1 MLFRIKTCFPLESLE
16 TETILLTNFPAKIFS
31 ILIFRS
37 ILAIIAV
44 VTVDTPVQ
52 CMRQNISYYPPAYI
66 LYSETV
72 SHLLLL
78 TNSSVNFL
86 IYCVVAT
93 RFRVFIK
100 RRVMCNS
107 RELTSNAPMG
117 VARLVTEPLLVM
129 TAVPHPEPIA
139 IIPPRRKRLVFSAH
153 IPTFLQYFIFT

>member
-1 MLFRIKTCFPLESLE
+1 M
-16 TETILLTNFPAKIFS
+16 
-31 ILIFRS
+31 
-37 ILAIIAV
+37 

-52 CMRQNISYYPPAYI
+52 CMKQNISYYPPAYI

-100 RRVMCNS
+100 RRVMCTS
-107 RELTSNAPMG
+107 REVTSTAPLG
-117 VARLVTEPLLVM
+117 VAKLVTGPLRVM
-129 TAVPHPEPIA
+129 TAVPHPEPIT
-139 IIPPRRKRLVFSAH
+139 IIPPRRKRLVLSRH
-153 IPTFLQYFIFT
+153 VTFIIVFYYNIEMDTHLHTYQHSSNLYFIFT

>member
-1 MLFRIKTCFPLESLE
+1 MNNDIVVT
-16 TETILLTNFPAKIFS
+16 
-31 ILIFRS
+31 IFRS

-52 CMRQNISYYPPAYI
+52 CMKQNISYYPPAYI

-78 TNSSVNFL
+78 TNSSVNFM

-100 RRVMCNS
+100 RRVMCIS
-107 RELTSNAPMG
+107 RDVTSNPPIG
-117 VARLVTEPLLVM
+117 LARLVTAPLLVM

-139 IIPPRRKRLVFSAH
+139 IIPRQR
-153 IPTFLQYFIFT
+153 